1 MNLFL
6 KFIHFL
12 VLKISKIK
20 LKPIKNLFISY
31 FMKIYQINLSEYAR
45 KNINEYSSFNDF
57 FTREFAPGS
66 RPIDQS
72 NESIVSPVDGKIMES
87 GTIQSGILFQLKKM
101 EYSLYELLNNNL
113 DLHRRFKNG
122 FYTTIYLAPSN
133 YHRVHMPYRGILIN
147 NELVKG
153 KTYKVNEQSLRKVS
167 GLYAKNTRQISYFEN
182 QNSCF
187 CMIMI
192 GAMNVSS
199 ISLTNKSAKKYP
211 DHTYQ
216 YQKGDE
222 FSRFNL
228 GSTVLILF
236 PQSSNI
242 EWSDKIKFGQT
253 IKLGE
258 CIAKFI

>member
-6 KFIHFL
+6 KLIHFV
-12 VLKISKIK
+12 VLKISRIK
-20 LKPIKNLFISY
+20 LKPIKNLLISY
-31 FMKIYQINLSEYAR
+31 FINAYQINLAEYAR

-57 FTREFAPGS
+57 FTREFASGF

-72 NESIVSPVDGKIMES
+72 NNTIISPVDGKIMES
-87 GTIQSGILFQLKKM
+87 GTIQSGRLFQLKKM
-101 EYSLYELLNNNL
+101 EYSLGELLNGNL
-113 DLHRRFKNG
+113 KLIQRFQNG
-122 FYTTIYLAPSN
+122 FYITIYLAPSN
-133 YHRVHMPYRGILIN
+133 YHRVHMPYKGKLIS
-147 NELVKG
+147 NEVVKG
-153 KTYKVNEQSLRKVS
+153 KTYKVNEQALRKVS
-167 GLYAKNTRQISYFEN
+167 GLYTKNIRQISQFEN

-187 CMIMI
+187 CIIMV

-199 ISLTNKSAKKYP
+199 ISVTNKNAKKHPEYC
-211 DHTYQ
+211 YQ

-242 EWSDKIKFGQT
+242 E
-253 IKLGE
+253 
-258 CIAKFI
+258 FIHGLMR